1 MRPLSDSA
9 SPLEK
14 RGFLMLCSRDL
25 MEVCK
30 PLATMLVKSTQA
42 HIYVGLY
49 MVFYK
54 WSHYSRL
61 RHFH

>member
-1 MRPLSDSA
+1 
-9 SPLEK
+9 
-14 RGFLMLCSRDL
+14 MLCPRDL
-25 MEVCK
+25 MEGCK
-30 PLATMLVKSTQA
+30 PLATMLVKPTQA